1 MRDLANKLRPY
12 WPFVVIVGSGALLA
26 GAHAFQRLGGL
37 APCPLCLHQRE
48 WHWAV
53 VGVAIA
59 AIILRF
65 TPFNRPRF
73 VAFALGCVLL
83 GAAGMAFYHVG
94 VEQHWFVATCEAD
107 VDLGD
112 IQAFDPN
119 ATLVAPTCDTPA
131 FVMFGV
137 SMAGYNAIISALL
150 ALASFAVAFMPERRN
165 G

>member
-1 MRDLANKLRPY
+1 MQALTQMLRPY
-12 WPFVVIVGSGALLA
+12 WPFAALLGSGALLA
-26 GAHAFQRLGGL
+26 GAHAFQTFGRL
-37 APCPLCLHQRE
+37 APCPLCLQQRE

-59 AIILRF
+59 AIVLRF

-73 VAFALGCVLL
+73 AAFALGLVLL

-94 VEQHWFVATCEAD
+94 VEQHWIVATCEAD
-107 VDLGD
+107 VNLND
-112 IQAFDPN
+112 IQVFDPN

-131 FVMFGV
+131 WTMFSI
-137 SMAGYNAIISALL
+137 SMAGYNALISL
-150 ALASFAVAFMPERRN
+150 ALALTSFLVAFMPERRN

>member
-1 MRDLANKLRPY
+1 MVSFVRPY
-12 WPFVVIVGSGALLA
+12 WPILILLASGALLA
-26 GAHAFQRLGGL
+26 GAHAFERFGAM
-37 APCPLCLHQRE
+37 APCPLCLQQRE

-59 AIILRF
+59 AILLRL

-73 VAFALGCVLL
+73 AAFALGLVLL

-94 VEQHWFVATCEAD
+94 VEQHWFVATCDAD
-107 VDLGD
+107 IDPND
-112 IQAFDPN
+112 IQVFNPN

-137 SMAGYNAIISALL
+137 SMAGYNALI
-150 ALASFAVAFMPERRN
+150 
-165 G
+165 